1 MPTENCSVLPLGAMY
16 PHDASSR
23 LVYYAPMLALAF
35 PILYWAG
42 QKLAVASCQTDTI
55 AGALIQLWTA
65 VLPYPSASGIVHS
78 VRRL

>member
-1 MPTENCSVLPLGAMY
+1 
-16 PHDASSR
+16 
-23 LVYYAPMLALAF
+23 MLALAF

-42 QKLAVASCQTDTI
+42 QKPAVASCQTDTI